1 MKNIILAFLFFAVGV
16 YAQNAK
22 EIVKKADQHMR
33 ANSSYA
39 EIKMTVIKPDWSRT
53 MGMKVWSLE
62 PNYALVYITE
72 PARDKGTVTLKRHT
86 EVWNW
91 IPAAQKII
99 KIPPS
104 MMMQSWMG
112 SDFTNDDLVREASI
126 VTDYNQTLL
135 REEKLGTDECYKIL
149 LKPKPEAGV
158 VWDKIIMWITKEN
171 YLEKRADYYDENGD
185 VVRRFTGSD
194 PKEMGGR
201 IVYTHWEMKPLD
213 KPGDDT
219 IMDYDKIEFNIK
231 INQSFFSE
239 QNMRRVR

>member
-1 MKNIILAFLFFAVGV
+1 MKKIIVLIILIAAAAF
-16 YAQNAK
+16 AQNAK
-22 EIVKKADQHMR
+22 EIVQKADQHMR
-33 ANSSYA
+33 ANSSFS
-39 EIKMTVIKPDWSRT
+39 EIKMTIIKPDWQRT

-62 PNYALVYITE
+62 PNYALVYITQ
-72 PARDKGTVTLKRHT
+72 PARDKGTVTLKRNT

-104 MMMQSWMG
+104 MMMQAWMG

-126 VTDYNQTLL
+126 VKDYNQTLL
-135 REEKLGTDECYKIL
+135 GEEKLGGDECYKIS

-158 VWDKIIMWITKEN
+158 VWDKIIMWITKDN
-171 YLEKRADYYDENGD
+171 YLEKKADYYDENGN
-185 VVRRFTGSD
+185 VVREFTGND

-201 IVYTHWEMKPLD
+201 IIYSHWVMKPLD
-213 KPGDDT
+213 KPGHET
-219 IMDYDKIEFNIK
+219 IMDYDKIDFNIK